1 MFDRKQPISDVLFPH
16 PFSLA
21 YWRAAAAELKST
33 KVLVFAALMIAL
45 RIIFKLVS
53 IPVAADLRI
62 NFGFLVNAVGSMVF
76 GPVVAI
82 PAAAITDTL
91 GYLVAPNGPYF
102 FPFIF
107 QEIAG
112 SLLFALFFYR
122 AKITVRRVVLCRFSI
137 CFLVNLVLTTPI
149 MMLYYQ
155 VFYGRYYAP
164 IDMLRIVKNL
174 ALFPIESVML
184 TALLRAVIP
193 ALRKAG
199 LVRCDAEALRFTRRN
214 VIALVVL
221 ALLSAGLAAGYG
233 IYSYNHTSLSAS
245 YTASERFDANERAR
259 AIYLSVHPE
268 EGEGED
274 LVVIIESAY
283 PFFGSDEITYTGAVY
298 RADTEAL
305 RLREAD
311 GGVGLEGARGYS
323 KSKARADTLLTPLAG
338 CEWAE
343 KRGSEGFYAY
353 TDWPVPARE

>member
-1 MFDRKQPISDVLFPH
+1 MLNQKDTVSETLFPH
-16 PFSLA
+16 PFSGA
-21 YWRAAAAELKST
+21 YWRAAAAEMKNT
-33 KVLVFAALMIAL
+33 RVLVFAALMIAL

-53 IPVAADLRI
+53 IPIAADLRI

-91 GYLVAPNGPYF
+91 GYLIAPNGPYF

-122 AKITVRRVVLCRFSI
+122 ARITVRRVVLCRFSI

-149 MMLYYQ
+149 MMLYYD

-174 ALFPIESVML
+174 ALFPVESVML

-193 ALRKAG
+193 AIRKAG
-199 LVRCDAEALRFTRRN
+199 LVRCDAEALRFTKST

-221 ALLSAGLAAGYG
+221 VVLSTGLAAGYG
-233 IYSYNHTSLSAS
+233 IYSYNNTSLSAA
-245 YTASERFDANERAR
+245 YTASERLDANEKAR
-259 AIYLSVHPE
+259 ALYLSHHPE
-268 EGEGED
+268 EGNGDD
-274 LVVIIESAY
+274 LVVIVESAY
-283 PFFGSDEITYTGAVY
+283 PRFGSDEVTYACSVY
-298 RADTEAL
+298 RADVPALNQRETE
-305 RLREAD
+305 

-323 KSKARADTLLTPLAG
+323 KSKARADSLLELLGTAEWVEKGSAG
-338 CEWAE
+338 VVT
-343 KRGSEGFYAY
+343 Y
-353 TDWPVPARE
+353 TENAAKK